1 MAGRRPT
8 RADEVPEADAL
19 EQATSLAG
27 DDGAR
32 TDLDAM
38 APDAPSFEVEPSAA
52 PAVGELP
59 ADVPEADALEQA
71 TPAGD
76 DDDWHD
82 REQ

>member
-1 MAGRRPT
+1 MPGRRPT

-19 EQATSLAG
+19 EQATPLAG
-27 DDGAR
+27 DDAAR
-32 TDLDAM
+32 TDVEDM
-38 APDAPSFEVEPSAA
+38 APDAPSFEVEPTAA
-52 PAVGELP
+52 PPVRQLP

-82 REQ
+82 RE